1 MDASQKR
8 YLSGDEV
15 LLDSFRLARQIYD
28 SRWDPDLLVIL
39 WRGGAPVGLAIHE
52 FFVYKG
58 LRKEHLPVK
67 CSSYAGLRQAQ
78 PPEISLAPQQLERI
92 RPGQRVL
99 IVDDIFDTG
108 LTAGRMREIV
118 AARGAESRVATL
130 FWKPSRNCTADRPDY
145 YLHATDQWV
154 VFPHELDGL
163 TRDEVR
169 RKSPEIE
176 ALLRDAT
183 APRPAAAGR

>member
-1 MDASQKR
+1 MTAPRKR
-8 YLSGDEV
+8 YLSGNEV

-58 LRKEHLPVK
+58 MRKDHLPVE
-67 CSSYAGLRQAQ
+67 CSSYAGLLQAHA
-78 PPEISLAPQQLERI
+78 PEISLAPHQLERI
-92 RPGQRVL
+92 RPGRRVL

-118 AARGAESRVATL
+118 TARGAEARVATL
-130 FWKPSRNCTADRPDY
+130 FWKPSRNRTDTRPDY
-145 YLHATDQWV
+145 YLHLTRQWI

-163 TRDEVR
+163 THDEVR
-169 RKSPEIE
+169 RKDPEIA
-176 ALLRDAT
+176 ALLQ
-183 APRPAAAGR
+183 G